1 MIVCESNSPSVD
13 YSLSKLKES
22 RLPELDVIEEVIID
36 YDLLDAIIIE
46 IHREI
51 DQGNTWF
58 CVYKFIITYIDL
70 SEWLCG
76 TL

>member
-1 MIVCESNSPSVD
+1 VIVCESNSPSVD

-51 DQGNTWF
+51 DQGNT
-58 CVYKFIITYIDL
+58 
-70 SEWLCG
+70 
-76 TL
+76 